1 MPPAQAGVDVLV
13 VPGVPA
19 LLPEHAGLVDPV
31 ADLRRA
37 VRSAVPGLV
46 GEPPQ
51 PVTVLASPPTP
62 AEVRRS
68 AGPAVGLRVARHLL
82 AEAGATDATAVEGE
96 VPADAGRLLVVAN
109 GSATRTEKAP
119 GHLDERA
126 EGFDAAAGAALASAD
141 AQALAGL
148 DLDLAAALWAD
159 VAPLAALGRHLA
171 AVAATGRTWTAQVL
185 HDAAPYGVQYWVVRL
200 RAA

>member
-1 MPPAQAGVDVLV
+1 MPAHDVLV

-31 ADLRRA
+31 ADLRAA
-37 VRSAVPGLV
+37 VRAAVPGLV

-82 AEAGATDATAVEGE
+82 AEAGATDVREVDARVAGE

-126 EGFDAAAGAALASAD
+126 EGFDAAVGAALASAD

-148 DLDLAAALWAD
+148 DLALAAALWAD

-171 AVAATGRTWTAQVL
+171 AVAATGLTWTAQVL
-185 HDAAPYGVQYWVVRL
+185 HDDAPYGVQYWVVRL